1 MAILRLRPLA
11 EMPNRRRDAP
21 VIDGDRAGPMLL
33 RVMMD
38 NFERFKAALDAYSDV
53 LREAGH
59 PDRGQKTFGTL
70 LACADLMLGAD
81 LAEEMGV
88 PMVDD
93 LRPWGEM
100 LATDKMSEYEDMSDN
115 WRACLKHLLTSRVEA
130 WRAGSRNTVGQLLD
144 DLAREERDLES
155 GFSCVDANKLLAQA
169 GLHVLGKGNK
179 VDPKSYVL
187 CIPNESQLVAAQFR
201 ETRWIGQAGA
211 SVWKSALR
219 QGPATVI
226 CTDKGFNRVR
236 VNGVQERCTLVR
248 MAAFEETVG

>member
-1 MAILRLRPLA
+1 
-11 EMPNRRRDAP
+11 
-21 VIDGDRAGPMLL
+21 MLL
-33 RVMMD
+33 RGLMD
-38 NFERFKAALDAYSDV
+38 NWSRFPKTLLDYFDV
-53 LREAGH
+53 LRDAGH
-59 PDRGQKTFGTL
+59 NDRGQKTFGTL
-70 LACADLMLGAD
+70 LACADLMLGPD

-93 LRPWGEM
+93 LRPWGER
-100 LATDKMSEYEDMSDN
+100 LATEKMSEYEDMSDN

-144 DLAREERDLES
+144 DLAREERDMES
-155 GFSCVDANKLLAQA
+155 GFDCAAANKLLAQA

-179 VDPKSYVL
+179 IDPKSYVL

-201 ETRWIGQAGA
+201 DTRWIGQAGA

-226 CTDKGFNRVR
+226 CTDKAHNRVR

-248 MAAFEETVG
+248 MAAFEETAG